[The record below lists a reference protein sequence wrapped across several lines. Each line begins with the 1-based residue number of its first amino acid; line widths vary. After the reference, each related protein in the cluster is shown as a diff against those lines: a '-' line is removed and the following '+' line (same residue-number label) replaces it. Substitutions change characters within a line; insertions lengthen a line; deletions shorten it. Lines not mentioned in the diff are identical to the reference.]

1 MNADSLSE
9 IQDKG
14 EYAMTIIACLENAN
28 ELPVPQDM
36 INSYRLNAKK
46 LYPKPIMRCSPHL
59 QALFTEERRLQ
70 MEINGLTQNRR
81 IIDKNIL
88 HFRLRAIQELR
99 SSLLNEAF
107 ALSGIQISIGQSVS
121 LCFDEKW
128 NVYLLRAA

>member
-28 ELPVPQDM
+28 ELPVPQEM
-36 INSYRLNAKK
+36 INSFRLNARR
-46 LYPKPIMRCSPHL
+46 LYPSTMRCSPHL

-70 MEINGLTQNRR
+70 VEINGLTQNRR
-81 IIDKNIL
+81 LIDKNIL
-88 HFRLRAIQELR
+88 QFRFRAIQELR

-107 ALSGIQISIGQSVS
+107 ALSGIQIPTGQSVS
-121 LCFDEKW
+121 FCFDEKW